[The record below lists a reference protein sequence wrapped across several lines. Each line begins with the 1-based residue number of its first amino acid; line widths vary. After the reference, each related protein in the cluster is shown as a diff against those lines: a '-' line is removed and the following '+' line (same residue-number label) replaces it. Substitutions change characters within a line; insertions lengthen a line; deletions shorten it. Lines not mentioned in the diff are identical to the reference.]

1 MAAPR
6 VSVVIPV
13 RDHPEYLAES
23 LASVF
28 RQDYERVEIIV
39 VDDGSTEDLSPALT
53 PWGDRIRVERQAP
66 TGVAA
71 ARNRGVAVATAPVI
85 AFHDA
90 DDLMEPIRISAL
102 MARLESDPSLEVVF
116 GNGICIDSI
125 GTPLGPVIPPRQA
138 RRLVR
143 RGLPLDELMRRSVVY
158 LQASL
163 IRRRVVNELGG
174 FPPLAAGSDWWFF
187 LRCAL
192 RAPIAYVD
200 APLFR
205 YRQHGASITA
215 GRIRSAEGA
224 VRVLRELATVEPRL
238 VEHVGRKRWAR
249 ALARRVA
256 RLASQEAR
264 AGNVAAARRHWG
276 EAARL
281 APTTLKYRWR
291 WLRSSLGS
299 MRSSLGPMRTSPG
312 STPTSPGST
321 RNDPG

>member
-6 VSVVIPV
+6 VSVIIPV
-13 RDHPEYLAES
+13 RNHPEYLAES

-28 RQDYERVEIIV
+28 RQPYEDVEVIV
-39 VDDGSTEDLSPALT
+39 VDDGSTVDLSPALA
-53 PWGDRIRVERQAP
+53 PWGDRLRVERQPPA
-66 TGVAA
+66 GVAA
-71 ARNRGVAVATAPVI
+71 ARNRGIAAATAPVV

-102 MARLESDPSLEVVF
+102 MARLESEPNLEVVF
-116 GNGICIDSI
+116 GNGICIDPV
-125 GTPLGPVIPPRQA
+125 GRPLGPVIPPRQA

-143 RGLPLDELMRRSVVY
+143 RGLPLDELVRRSVVY

-163 IRRRVVNELGG
+163 IRRRVLDELGG

-200 APLFR
+200 ASLFR

-215 GRIRSAEGA
+215 GRVRSAEGA

-238 VEHVGRKRWAR
+238 VERVGRRRWSR
-249 ALARRVA
+249 TLARRVA

-264 AGNVAAARRHWG
+264 AGNVSAAHQHWG

-281 APTTLKYRWR
+281 APTVLKYRWR
-291 WLRSSLGS
+291 WLRSTLG
-299 MRSSLGPMRTSPG
+299 
-312 STPTSPGST
+312 
-321 RNDPG
+321 

>member
-1 MAAPR
+1 MTVSTPR
-6 VSVVIPV
+6 VAVVIPV

-28 RQDYERVEIIV
+28 RQTYESIEVIV
-39 VDDGSTEDLSPALT
+39 VDDGSTEDLSPALA
-53 PWGDRIRVERQAP
+53 PWGDRIRLERQPA

-71 ARNRGVAVATAPVI
+71 ARNRGVSVATAPVI

-90 DDLMEPIRISAL
+90 DDLMEPIRISTL
-102 MARLESDPSLEVVF
+102 MARLESDPALEVVF
-116 GNGICIDSI
+116 GNGVCIDAG
-125 GTPLGPVIPPRQA
+125 GTALGPVIPPRQA
-138 RRLVR
+138 RSLVR

-163 IRRRVVNELGG
+163 IRRGVLDELGG
-174 FPPLAAGSDWWFF
+174 FPPLPAGSDWWFF

-192 RAPIAYVD
+192 RAPLAYVD
-200 APLFR
+200 ASLFR

-215 GRIRSAEGA
+215 GRVRSAEGA

-238 VEHVGRKRWAR
+238 VERVGHRRWSR

-264 AGNVAAARRHWG
+264 AGNVAAAHQHWG

-291 WLRSSLGS
+291 WLRSSLG
-299 MRSSLGPMRTSPG
+299 
-312 STPTSPGST
+312 
-321 RNDPG
+321 